1 MCAGHSKPCEVPS
14 CEVISHQ
21 QCRSGPS
28 VDLHKHGRLYG
39 HGRGSIGGQT
49 AAGPALLCEQAS
61 RWCRQGASARASA
74 ELHPGP
80 PPLSA
85 RSSPP
90 ARRCPAAPQGWRGEG
105 TRRGRPSSRP
115 SPDPPAAAP
124 PPGVSPGPGTT
135 AGTGGAATV
144 AAALPGPALG
154 ERAAPAELGHEVS
167 GAGVRGRA
175 GGAPPSRSDVGALGG
190 AGSPLRVGRWG
201 AGAEQRGCRT
211 GTAAA

>member
-1 MCAGHSKPCEVPS
+1 MKLLATSSAGQDVLWTFTSTDNYTATAEAVSAARQLRDPHSSANKLPGGAARERALGHRRS
-14 CEVISHQ
+14 C
-21 QCRSGPS
+21 
-28 VDLHKHGRLYG
+28 
-39 HGRGSIGGQT
+39 T
-49 AAGPALLCEQAS
+49 
-61 RWCRQGASARASA
+61 
-74 ELHPGP
+74 PGP

-115 SPDPPAAAP
+115 SPGPRAAAP

-190 AGSPLRVGRWG
+190 AGSPLRAGRWG
-201 AGAEQRGCRT
+201 AGAEHWGCRT
-211 GTAAA
+211 GPAAA